1 MHRQAHGRVNLSART
16 DKVSIAEHL
25 NQITK
30 QHGETLAKLR
40 SLLDNFVENQILF
53 QLQEAVAEL
62 EVKFKQSIS
71 IDEIVNL
78 TLAEYPETSHNDT
91 FEYLGPKSFKDISMQ
106 DQQEEQSY
114 QLDQVIHMMD
124 INLRPSA

>member
-1 MHRQAHGRVNLSART
+1 M
-16 DKVSIAEHL
+16 
-25 NQITK
+25 
-30 QHGETLAKLR
+30 
-40 SLLDNFVENQILF
+40 ENQILF

-91 FEYLGPKSFKDISMQ
+91 FEYLRPKSFKDISMQ